1 VSGRPPILIARRPVL
16 AACAVLA
23 VPAVVAA
30 CHGKIERPSTGE
42 PVRTARVARGEVAER
57 QVLTGE
63 LRAASAAVLT
73 VPRTDA
79 WQLAIRWL
87 AEDGAIVAAGDKV
100 VELDNSAFTAQLDEK
115 RLGLLEA
122 EMTFRGA
129 QALAAIE
136 TATKETELRQHRI
149 ALEKATVRA
158 DVPGDLLTG
167 REVQER
173 QLEKK
178 RAEIAVEKAEHAL
191 AAQREEATLDLKVRQ
206 IELDK
211 ARRAIEAAEKTI
223 ADLVLVAPRGGMIVV
238 EDHPWLGRKIHN
250 GDTVQP
256 GMGLVS
262 LPDLAEPMR
271 VHAELSDVD
280 DGRIIVGMTGSCTL
294 DAYPGDPIACTVK
307 ELSPVARTK
316 SETSLRRA
324 FAVDLDLGKTDPAR
338 MRPGVSV
345 KVELRPHVLAAAV
358 VVPRGALVL
367 AAPPTPAKVRMVAGE
382 LRDVK
387 LGACDAQVCAVEG
400 GLVEG
405 DAVVIGG
412 AP

>member
-1 VSGRPPILIARRPVL
+1 VI
-16 AACAVLA
+16 AAC
-23 VPAVVAA
+23 AVVAA
-30 CHGKIERPSTGE
+30 CHGEIERPVAGE
-42 PVRTARVARGEVAER
+42 LVRTARVGRGEVIDR

-87 AEDGAIVAAGDKV
+87 AEDGAVVAAGDKV

-115 RLGLLEA
+115 RLGVLEA

-136 TATKETELRQHRI
+136 TATKETELRQQRI

-167 REVQER
+167 REAQER

-191 AAQREEATLDLKVRQ
+191 AAQREEAALDLKVRQ

-223 ADLVLVAPRGGMIVV
+223 AELVLVAPRGGMIVV
-238 EDHPWLGRKIHN
+238 EDHPWLVRKIHS

-256 GMGLVS
+256 GMALVS
-262 LPDLAEPMR
+262 LPDLTEPMR
-271 VHAELSDVD
+271 VRAELSDVD
-280 DGRIIVGMTGSCTL
+280 DGRITAGMAGTCTL
-294 DAYPGDPIACTVK
+294 DAYPADPITCTVK
-307 ELSPVARTK
+307 ELSPVARTR

-324 FAVDLDLGKTDPAR
+324 FSVDLDLGKTDPAR
-338 MRPGVSV
+338 MRPGLSV
-345 KVELRPHVLAAAV
+345 KVELRPHVLAGAV
-358 VVPRGALVL
+358 VVPRGALV
-367 AAPPTPAKVRMVAGE
+367 AAVPHAPARVRLVAGE
-382 LRDVK
+382 VRDVK
-387 LGACDAQVCAVEG
+387 LGACDAQVCAVEA
-400 GLVEG
+400 GLAEG
-405 DAVVIGG
+405 DAVVLGG

>member
-1 VSGRPPILIARRPVL
+1 MC
-16 AACAVLA
+16 AAC
-23 VPAVVAA
+23 AVVAA
-30 CHGKIERPSTGE
+30 CHGERERPVAGE
-42 PVRTARVARGEVAER
+42 PVRTVRIARGEVVER

-87 AEDGAIVAAGDKV
+87 AEDGAVVAAGDKV

-115 RLGLLEA
+115 RLGVLEA

-136 TATKETELRQHRI
+136 TATKETELRQQRI

-167 REVQER
+167 REAQER

-191 AAQREEATLDLKVRQ
+191 AAQREEAALDLKVRQ

-223 ADLVLVAPRGGMIVV
+223 AELVLVAPRGGMIVV
-238 EDHPWLGRKIHN
+238 AEHPWLGRKIHL

-256 GMGLVS
+256 GMALVS

-280 DGRIIVGMTGSCTL
+280 DGRIAAGMTGTCTL
-294 DAYPGDPIACTVK
+294 DAYPADPIACTVK

-316 SETSLRRA
+316 IETSLRRA
-324 FAVDLDLGKTDPAR
+324 FSVDIDLGKTDPAR

-345 KVELRPHVLAAAV
+345 KVELRPHPLAHAV
-358 VVPRGALVL
+358 VVPRGALL
-367 AAPPTPAKVRMVAGE
+367 AAAPPAPAKVRMVAGE
-382 LRDVK
+382 VRDVK
-387 LGACDAQVCAVEG
+387 LGACDAQVCAVES
-400 GLVEG
+400 GLAEG
-405 DAVVIGG
+405 DAVVTGG

>member
-1 VSGRPPILIARRPVL
+1 VTARPPIAGMC
-16 AACAVLA
+16 AAAIL
-23 VPAVVAA
+23 AA
-30 CHGKIERPSTGE
+30 CHGEIERPSAGE
-42 PVRTARVARGEVAER
+42 PVRTARVMRGEVVER

-115 RLGLLEA
+115 RLGVLEA

-129 QALAAIE
+129 QALTAIE
-136 TATKETELRQHRI
+136 TATKETALRQQRI

-178 RAEIAVEKAEHAL
+178 RAEIGVEKAEHAL
-191 AAQREEATLDLKVRQ
+191 AAQREEAALDLQVRQ

-223 ADLVLVAPRGGMIVV
+223 AELVLVAPRGGMIVV
-238 EDHPWLGRKIHN
+238 EEHPWLGRKIHN

-280 DGRIIVGMTGSCTL
+280 DGRVTVGMTGTCTL
-294 DAYPGDPIACTVK
+294 DAYPADAIACTVK

-324 FAVDLDLGKTDPAR
+324 FSVDLDLGKTDPAR

-345 KVELRPHVLAAAV
+345 KVELRPHVLARAV
-358 VVPRGALVL
+358 VVPRGALV
-367 AAPPTPAKVRMVAGE
+367 AATPPAPAKVRMVAGE

-387 LGACDAQVCAVEG
+387 LGACDAQVCAVEA

-405 DAVVIGG
+405 EAVVIRGG
-412 AP
+412 P

>member
-1 VSGRPPILIARRPVL
+1 MSARPPMAIGWRADL

-23 VPAVVAA
+23 ACAALAA
-30 CHGKIERPSTGE
+30 CHGEIERPSAGE
-42 PVRTARVARGEVAER
+42 PVRTVRVARGDVVER

-115 RLGLLEA
+115 RLGVLEA

-129 QALAAIE
+129 QALTAIE
-136 TATKETELRQHRI
+136 TATKETELRQQRI

-178 RAEIAVEKAEHAL
+178 RAEIAVEKAEHGL
-191 AAQREEATLDLKVRQ
+191 TAQREEAALDLRIKQ

-223 ADLVLVAPRGGMIVV
+223 AELVLVAPRGGMIVV
-238 EDHPWLGRKIHN
+238 QEHPWLGRKIHN

-262 LPDLAEPMR
+262 LPDLTEPMR

-280 DGRIIVGMTGSCTL
+280 DGRVTIGMTGTCTL
-294 DAYPGDPIACTVK
+294 DAYPADPIACTVK

-316 SETSLRRA
+316 GESSLRRA

-345 KVELRPHVLAAAV
+345 KVELRPHVLARAV
-358 VVPRGALVL
+358 VVPRGALIA
-367 AAPPTPAKVRMVAGE
+367 AAPPSPTRVRLVAGE

-387 LGACDAQVCAVEG
+387 LGACDAQVCAVEA
-400 GLVEG
+400 GLAEG
-405 DAVVIGG
+405 DAIVIGG